1 MKNYVAA
8 FREICK
14 FCLCDNCKMY
24 DACIN
29 YPGRIS
35 AWSEDMVNKIIED
48 IRANGT
54 SEKQLFAYVINM
66 KIVTTAHCQI
76 VQSNIVASAITVW
89 INLLK
94 LQKYL

>member
-48 IRANGT
+48 ICANGT
-54 SEKQLFAYVINM
+54 EEELKVLEKYSLD
-66 KIVTTAHCQI
+66 
-76 VQSNIVASAITVW
+76 S
-89 INLLK
+89 LK
-94 LQKYL
+94 ME